1 MIETTS
7 VYIPMDRRQALAQ
20 GVLLP
25 HRAQGAALFADV
37 SGFTALTEALV
48 SDLGPQRGAEELSR
62 HLNLVYDALIAEL
75 HRYGGSAVSFTGDA
89 ITCWFDSA
97 GTTLRLAPDR
107 TNRGLV
113 VQRATACALAMQK
126 TMGAFS
132 AVTISSGRT
141 VSLAVKVAV
150 AAGPA
155 RRFVVGDPE
164 IQVMDVLAGAT
175 LDNLS
180 ATEKQ
185 AGKGEVVLHP
195 SAAEALGDSAQITA
209 WSYDE
214 VTRQR
219 YAVVGG
225 FTGEVAVAP
234 WPAIPPD
241 ALDESQ
247 LRPWLLPPI
256 YKRLSDG
263 QGEFLAELRPAVALF
278 LRFSGIDYDDDDE
291 AGAKLDAYI
300 RQVQKVCDEYQG
312 ALLNVNIGDKGSAL
326 YVVFG
331 APAAHEDDA
340 ARAARVALA
349 LRTPELDFIR
359 TAQIGISQ
367 GRMRTGAYGSAECR
381 TYGVLGDDVNL
392 AARLMQAAAPGQI
405 LVSRAIYQSAASSF
419 LWDDLPAIKVKG
431 KTEPVAVFNL
441 RGPKTRQAVRLQE
454 ANYAMPMVGRAAEL
468 EAIKEKM
475 ALAMRGRGQIVGI
488 TGEAGIGKSRL
499 MAEVIHLANEFQLL
513 GYGGECLSYGTNT
526 GYLVWHSIWR
536 SFFGVDPD
544 WELTRQVSALKKQL
558 QLIDPGLTPRL
569 PLLGTALNLP
579 IPDDDFTRSFDAK
592 LRKDSLESLLA
603 DCLRGRARFGP
614 LFLVLEDC
622 HWIDPLSHDL
632 LDVIGRAIA
641 DLPVLLVMSFRP
653 LDPQSGRALKVSQL
667 PHFTEIKLT
676 DFTPHE
682 AERLI
687 GLKLEQFFG
696 AQTEIPPDFVESIN
710 KRAQGNPFYIE
721 ELLNYLQDR
730 KIDHRNSQALKQLDF
745 PANLHSLILSRIDQL
760 TESQKITVKV
770 ASVIGRTFRAAM
782 LWGAYPQLLGDE
794 QKVRVDLEMLGR
806 LDLTPLDKPEPE
818 LEYLFKH
825 IITQEVAYESLP
837 FAMRA
842 ILHDQIA
849 QFIER
854 TAGKNLEQF
863 VPPLAFH
870 YGRSENEAKKREYL
884 LKAGQAAQASYAN
897 SAAIDYYQRALPLLT
912 AEEQV
917 NVMLKLGNVLEIDG
931 QRNLAGEIYQKAL
944 ALAEQL
950 GNKQARA
957 QCQTT
962 IGELSRKQ
970 GRYAEAS
977 TWLERARAD
986 FEDLK
991 DEAGVA
997 QTLHYA
1003 GSLAAQQG
1011 NYDEARKLYEASLG
1025 IRRKLDDKPGIG
1037 SLLSNLGVVAR
1048 LQGQYEAASVLHK
1061 EGLDIRRQV
1070 GDKWAISVSL
1080 NNLGNVA
1087 LDQGKHADARAYLEE
1102 GLTLRREVGDRWAVA
1117 NSLNNLG
1124 NIARSQGD
1132 YGAALD
1138 LYEESLVINNEMG
1151 DRWALAYL
1159 LEDMGG
1165 LAALQ
1170 SQPERALRL
1179 VGAAS
1184 TLREAIGSPLSPAE
1198 KNKLETL
1205 LVKARNS
1212 LDEMAYNTTLAE
1224 GRAMSLAQAIEY
1236 ALKG

>member
-1 MIETTS
+1 MIETPS

-20 GVLLP
+20 GASLP
-25 HRAQGAALFADV
+25 DRAQGAALFADV

-48 SDLGPQRGAEELSR
+48 NDLGPQRGAEELSR

-75 HRYGGSAVSFTGDA
+75 HRYGGSAISFTGDA

-97 GTTLRLAPDR
+97 GTTLRLA
-107 TNRGLV
+107 T
-113 VQRATACALAMQK
+113 QRAAACALAMQK

-132 AVTISSGRT
+132 AITISSGRT

-185 AGKGEVVLHP
+185 AKKGEVVLHP
-195 SAAEALGDSAQITA
+195 SAAEALGESVQITA
-209 WSYDE
+209 WSHDE
-214 VTRQR
+214 VTRQH

-225 FTGEVAVAP
+225 FTGEVAVSP
-234 WPAIPPD
+234 WLAIPAD

-278 LRFSGIDYDDDDE
+278 LRFSGIDYDGDDE

-300 RQVQKVCDEYQG
+300 RQVQKVCDEYRG

-405 LVSRAIYQSAASSF
+405 LVSRALYQSTVNGF
-419 LWDDLPAIKVKG
+419 LWDALPAIKVKG
-431 KTEPVAVFNL
+431 KTEPISVFNL

-454 ANYAMPMVGRAAEL
+454 ANYALPMVGRVAEL
-468 EAIKEKM
+468 EAIKQKIT
-475 ALAMRGRGQIVGI
+475 LAMRGRGQIVGI

-499 MAEVIHLANEFQLL
+499 LAEAIRLANEFQLP

-536 SFFGVDPD
+536 SFFGVEPD
-544 WELTRQVSALKKQL
+544 WELARQVNALKKQL
-558 QLIDPGLTPRL
+558 QLIDPGLIPRL

-579 IPDDDFTRSFDAK
+579 IPDDDFTRNFDAK
-592 LRKDSLESLLA
+592 LRKTSLESLLV
-603 DCLRGRARFGP
+603 DCLRGRAKFGP

-632 LDVIGRAIA
+632 LEVIGRAIA
-641 DLPVLLVMSFRP
+641 DLPVLLVMSYRP
-653 LDPQSGRALKVSQL
+653 LDAQSGQTLKVSQL
-667 PHFTEIKLT
+667 PHFAKIQLA
-676 DFTPHE
+676 DFMPQE

-687 GLKLEQFFG
+687 NLKLEQFFG
-696 AQTEIPPDFVESIN
+696 AQTDAPRDFVERISE
-710 KRAQGNPFYIE
+710 RAQGNPFYIE

-730 KIDHRNSQALKQLDF
+730 KIDPRNSQALARLDF

-770 ASVIGRTFRAAM
+770 ASVIGRTFKAAM

-849 QFIER
+849 QFIEQS
-854 TAGKNLEQF
+854 AAKSLEQF
-863 VPPLAFH
+863 VDRLAFH
-870 YGRSENEAKKREYL
+870 YGHSENEAKKREYL

-897 SAAIDYYQRALPLLT
+897 SAAIDYYQRVLPLLT

-917 NVMLKLGNVLEIDG
+917 PVMLKLGGVLELVGRWSEASD
-931 QRNLAGEIYQKAL
+931 LYQKAMT
-944 ALAEQL
+944 LAEEL
-950 GNKQARA
+950 GDRRA
-957 QCQTT
+957 QAQYQTA
-962 IGELSRKQ
+962 IGELMRKRNQ
-970 GRYAEAS
+970 YAEA
-977 TWLERARAD
+977 TDWLEKARLT
-986 FEDLK
+986 FEELGDR
-991 DEAGVA
+991 AGVA
-997 QTLHYA
+997 QVLHFA
-1003 GSLAAQQG
+1003 GSVAAQQG
-1011 NYDEARKLYEASLG
+1011 NYNLAQVRYEASLF
-1025 IRRKLDDKPGIG
+1025 IREELDDKPRIA
-1037 SLLSNLGVVAR
+1037 SLLSNLGIVAR
-1048 LQGQYEAASVLHK
+1048 YQGDYALARSLH
-1061 EGLDIRRQV
+1061 LDSLKMRREL
-1070 GDKWAISVSL
+1070 GDRVAISISL

-1087 LDQGKHADARAYLEE
+1087 LDQGDYGEARSCLEE
-1102 GLTLRREVGDRWAVA
+1102 AVKLRGEIGDPWAVA
-1117 NSLNNLG
+1117 SSLNNLG
-1124 NIARSQGD
+1124 NVVRTQGD
-1132 YGAALD
+1132 YAAART
-1138 LYEESLVINNEMG
+1138 LYEQSFAINRGLG
-1151 DRWALAYL
+1151 DRWAIAYL

-1184 TLREAIGSPLSPAE
+1184 TLREAIGAPLSPAE

-1205 LVKARNS
+1205 LVKARQL
-1212 LDEMAYNTTLAE
+1212 LDETAQNTTLAE
-1224 GRAMSLAQAIEY
+1224 GQAMSLAQAIEY
-1236 ALKG
+1236 ALKD